1 MFNNAAFSFSRTI
14 RAIFNRK
21 HLFPGER
28 WRRVGAWLR
37 ANFIGRGTD
46 AYRNQI
52 RAEGETL
59 ERR

>member
-14 RAIFNRK
+14 CAIFNRK

-37 ANFIGRGTD
+37 ANFIGRGGKERMLIET
-46 AYRNQI
+46 
-52 RAEGETL
+52 EGETL

>member
-37 ANFIGRGTD
+37 ANFIGRGGKERMLIET
-46 AYRNQI
+46 
-52 RAEGETL
+52 EGETL